1 MKWFSGITVAIP
13 AVTGA
18 WLLVASPAESCHP
31 EGITMLKQLYPWCA
45 VLFAILLLASA
56 RRKSTL
62 IVLLAGVV
70 LWYPLS
76 VGWHTICGHESYATI
91 LLPMSLLVL
100 LPLGIGYAY
109 ARKETDFILLILYFL
124 ALIPAVLYSA

>member
-45 VLFAILLLASA
+45 VLFAILLLAA
-56 RRKSTL
+56 VKKKSSL
-62 IVLLAGVV
+62 LVLLAGLA

-76 VGWHTICGHESYATI
+76 VGWHTICGHESYAPI
-91 LLPMSLLVL
+91 LLPMSLQAL

-109 ARKETDFILLILYFL
+109 ARKEVDFILLILYFL
-124 ALIPAVLYSA
+124 GLLPAIIYLA

>member
-1 MKWFSGITVAIP
+1 MKWLSGITVAIL

-18 WLLVASPAESCHP
+18 WLLVASPEESCYP
-31 EGITMLKQLYPWCA
+31 EGIAELKQLYPWCA
-45 VLFAILLLASA
+45 VLFAILLLAA
-56 RRKSTL
+56 VRKKSSL
-62 IVLLAGVV
+62 LVLLAGLA

-76 VGWHTICGHESYATI
+76 VGWHAICGHESYALI

-109 ARKETDFILLILYFL
+109 ARKEADFILLILYFL

>member
-1 MKWFSGITVAIP
+1 MKWLSGIIVAIL
-13 AVTGA
+13 AATGA
-18 WLLVASPAESCHP
+18 WLMVAPLAESCHP
-31 EGITMLKQLYPWCA
+31 EAITELKQLYPWCA
-45 VLFAILLLASA
+45 VLFAILLLASV

-62 IVLLAGVV
+62 LILLAGVA

-76 VGWHTICGHESYATI
+76 VGWHGICGHESYATI

-109 ARKETDFILLILYFL
+109 ARKEVDFILLILYFL
-124 ALIPAVLYSA
+124 ALLPAIIYLA